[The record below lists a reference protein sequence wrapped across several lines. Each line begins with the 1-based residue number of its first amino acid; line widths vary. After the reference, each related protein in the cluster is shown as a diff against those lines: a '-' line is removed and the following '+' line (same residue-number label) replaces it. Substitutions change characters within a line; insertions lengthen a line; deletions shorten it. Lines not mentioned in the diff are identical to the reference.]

1 MKKLIFLIGIFCVI
15 LLRIFYLN
23 IYDNEKYQKMLV
35 EKTENYVYG
44 SNPPRGRILDRNGKI
59 LVDNKGIKSL
69 YYSKIKGITID
80 KEIEIAEM
88 LANILDVNISH
99 NENIL
104 KKYDLKEYDD
114 FEFLSKSEGR
124 LPTDR
129 LEFINPI
136 NVSQRSFNR
145 DFYIA
150 GVSHGCFCNK
160 EVCEYT
166 KNIEI
171 GNALNLVRE
180 EQNKF
185 DKYAVR
191 IDYKCKKLGY
201 VPKYYSEAVSTLIKQ
216 NKKIKCVVI
225 QIKSGTVDC
234 RECIKAR
241 LIVE

>member
-1 MKKLIFLIGIFCVI
+1 MKKLEIYWQCHRTHERFKVAELIKDTSEFIF
-15 LLRIFYLN
+15 
-23 IYDNEKYQKMLV
+23 KY
-35 EKTENYVYG
+35 
-44 SNPPRGRILDRNGKI
+44 
-59 LVDNKGIKSL
+59 VDNVQQFDVDGFRPIFPFLDYNKS
-69 YYSKIKGITID
+69 YSSQFMFPCFKNRLPDSKRKD
-80 KEIEIAEM
+80 IEI
-88 LANILDVNISH
+88 
-99 NENIL
+99 IL

-136 NVSQRSFNR
+136 NVSQKSFNR

-166 KNIEI
+166 ENIEI
-171 GNALNLVRE
+171 GNALNLVGE